1 METTPETRDLDTL
14 RRETEALLQSGLP
27 WGLGEA
33 GERLGEAKRLLRRWL
48 AAPPASAPA
57 VDVEALQRE
66 AQDLR
71 ERCYEV
77 QRILWNDEGTSLG
90 CRVAWREALLR
101 TIPAPPPPAE
111 RAATTVPGPTQEQG
125 EYVAEIQRWQRD
137 SYQPDRVIGGH
148 PAAPERAARGPEK
161 GELLHRPEIGADGR
175 CYYMY
180 FPGRICGHALDRH
193 YEPEPPAAP
202 ERAQPAAQ
210 GAREALVKRLREMAA
225 APFHHRDDK
234 ARWAQAADE
243 IERLAAAIADRQADW
258 LRYHGCLTGDCP
270 HSNEADCDKALADEL
285 RARLTDGAAAEE
297 GE

>member
-210 GAREALVKRLREMAA
+210 AREKAEHLCLRVCSREHRGRGVGWACSECIAAALAERQAGDARLARRAAERLKVSADCPDTFGLDHGTATILRE
-225 APFHHRDDK
+225 
-234 ARWAQAADE
+234 
-243 IERLAAAIADRQADW
+243 L
-258 LRYHGCLTGDCP
+258 L
-270 HSNEADCDKALADEL
+270 S
-285 RARLTDGAAAEE
+285 RLTDGAAAE
-297 GE
+297 GKT